1 MTIYHSFTKAGTNY
15 HIIDEFQPTDTIC
28 VGDTYISL
36 SVEEQNGGICLF
48 TACTDCAVNSL
59 CDAKTNE
66 ARLKAAVKLAPNLLT
81 NFPEL
86 GV

>member
-1 MTIYHSFTKAGTNY
+1 MTTYHSFTKAGTNY

-28 VGDTYISL
+28 FGDTYITL
-36 SVEEQNGGICLF
+36 FANELNGNICLF
-48 TACTDCAVNSL
+48 TACANCAVNNL
-59 CDAKTNE
+59 CDAVTDE
-66 ARLKAAVKLAPNLLT
+66 ARLKAAVKLVPNLLT

>member
-36 SVEEQNGGICLF
+36 QNGGICLF
-48 TACTDCAVNSL
+48 TACTDCAVNNI

>member
-28 VGDTYISL
+28 VGDVYLPL
-36 SVEEQNGGICLF
+36 SDNAVAGSCNFI
-48 TACTDCAVNSL
+48 DCSECKLKLL
-59 CDAKTNE
+59 CELNDDSERLIE
-66 ARLKAAVKLAPNLLT
+66 ALKLAPNLLT